1 MLSHIKVQL
10 IQHTPQWLTYPM
22 LMLAVLL
29 DREFMT
35 LSTEYMLMGVLYCLF
50 IATGTVLATPPPGT
64 NGFGAT
70 L

>member
-1 MLSHIKVQL
+1 MLFHIKVRLVQDTQQL
-10 IQHTPQWLTYPM
+10 STYPM

-29 DREFMT
+29 DSEFMT

-50 IATGTVLATPPPGT
+50 IATGTVLAPPGT